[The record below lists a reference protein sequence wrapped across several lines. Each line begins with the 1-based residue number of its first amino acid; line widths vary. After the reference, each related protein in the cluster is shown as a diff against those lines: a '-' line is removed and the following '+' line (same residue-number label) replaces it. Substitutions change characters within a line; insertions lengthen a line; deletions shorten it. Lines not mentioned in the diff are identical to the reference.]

1 MRMVPPVASD
11 GLCTPFA
18 SAAWPPEPPPL
29 PPRPRTPPT
38 PPPAPPPVVPG
49 PPQATTVIAATAPS
63 ATAVSRR
70 VLLICTF
77 PWGSSRPGVEGV
89 AQPVTEQVERQHG
102 REDRQTREEHEVRV
116 DLVPVRGVGE
126 HAAPGRGRGPDA
138 DPEEGERRLEQDVR
152 GDQQRRV
159 DQDRRHEVRQHLGDQ
174 YPAAARAHAA
184 RGV

>member
-1 MRMVPPVASD
+1 MRIVPPVASD
-11 GLCTPFA
+11 GLCTPFT

-29 PPRPRTPPT
+29 PPEPL
-38 PPPAPPPVVPG
+38 PVVLG

-116 DLVPVRGVGE
+116 DLIPVRGVGE
-126 HAAPGRGRGPDA
+126 HAAPGGGGRADT
-138 DPEEGERRLEQDVR
+138 DPEERERCL
-152 GDQQRRV
+152 
-159 DQDRRHEVRQHLGDQ
+159 
-174 YPAAARAHAA
+174 
-184 RGV
+184 